1 MDGCVRGLL
10 VDCQTYGARS
20 KCAAPGPRRKAP
32 AQGTHA
38 VPSIVPMHLL
48 RPDLLPLHIHV
59 SRPTAWETS
68 QFTTQ
73 DGSAAAAGGGSMA

>member
-1 MDGCVRGLL
+1 
-10 VDCQTYGARS
+10 
-20 KCAAPGPRRKAP
+20 
-32 AQGTHA
+32 